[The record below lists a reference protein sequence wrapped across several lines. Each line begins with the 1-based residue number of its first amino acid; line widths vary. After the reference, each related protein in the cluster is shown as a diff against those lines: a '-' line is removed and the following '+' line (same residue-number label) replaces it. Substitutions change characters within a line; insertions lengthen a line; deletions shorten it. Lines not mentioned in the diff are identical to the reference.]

1 VNNERLER
9 YSLAGPENQAAV
21 AAGLS
26 GGDWFRSAV
35 PRKRMK
41 ELMRR
46 SDYPA
51 IRDTAIWL
59 GLIGLFAGLGIAFWG
74 TWWAL
79 PFFGAYGLLYG
90 STSDSR
96 WHEAGHGTAFK
107 TRRLDQGLYQ
117 LASFMIMRD
126 PTTWR
131 WSHTRHHTDTLILG
145 RDPEIA
151 VMRPARLAKLLV
163 NMVGLIDVPM
173 AFGLMFRHAAG
184 RLTADEADYV
194 PDSERHK
201 VYRTARIDLAIYA
214 ATIGLAIGFRSWLPV
229 VLIGGPRL
237 YGALL
242 LYFYSFTQHAG
253 MGENVL
259 DYRLNTRTV
268 KMCRINRFLYW
279 NMNYHVEHHM
289 FPMVPYYRLPELH
302 EEVKGDLAPAYP
314 SIWAA
319 YKEIIPAVLRQ
330 LGDQEYYVRREL
342 PPGAPPYH
350 QPAALADGRALP
362 LVAALWGPGSRR
374 AGWTTWTRRTSSRSR
389 TTVRTTR
396 STGRLP
402 MSITPPT
409 GTAHTRRPCCATG
422 WSWGGSSSAPSTTGV
437 STMSAG
443 RRSGRRCWRTCGRI
457 RSRWWTARCSSRPA

>member
-1 VNNERLER
+1 VNTERLER
-9 YSLAGPENQAAV
+9 YSLTGPENQAAV
-21 AAGLS
+21 AAGLA

-51 IRDTAIWL
+51 IRDTIIWL
-59 GLIGLFAGLGIAFWG
+59 GLMGLFAGLGIAFWG
-74 TWWAL
+74 SWRAL
-79 PFFGAYGLLYG
+79 PFLLAYGLLYG

-107 TRRLDQGLYQ
+107 TRWLDQGLYQ

-126 PTTWR
+126 PVTWR
-131 WSHTRHHTDTLILG
+131 WSHTRHHTDTLIVG

-151 VMRPARLAKLLV
+151 VMRPARLARLLV
-163 NMVGLIDVPM
+163 NVVGLVDVPL

-184 RLTADEADYV
+184 RLTAGEADFV
-194 PDSERHK
+194 PASERPK
-201 VYRTARIDLAIYA
+201 VYRTARVDLAIYA
-214 ATIGLAIGFRSWLPV
+214 VTIGLATGFRSWLPV
-229 VLIGGPRL
+229 LLIGGPRL

-268 KMCRINRFLYW
+268 TMCRLNRFLYW

-302 EEVKGDLAPAYP
+302 EEVKADLAPAYP

-319 YKEIIPAVLRQ
+319 YM
-330 LGDQEYYVRREL
+330 
-342 PPGAPPYH
+342 
-350 QPAALADGRALP
+350 
-362 LVAALWGPGSRR
+362 VA
-374 AGWTTWTRRTSSRSR
+374 
-389 TTVRTTR
+389 RTTR
-396 STGRLP
+396 STGRP
-402 MSITPPT
+402 AMSTTPPT
-409 GTAHTRRPCCATG
+409 GTARTRRPCCATA
-422 WSWGGSSSAPSTTGV
+422 WSWGGSSSARNTTGASTT
-437 STMSAG
+437 SAG
-443 RRSGRRCWRTCGRI
+443 RRSGRRCLRTSGPTRSWWRTGP
-457 RSRWWTARCSSRPA
+457 CSSRSA